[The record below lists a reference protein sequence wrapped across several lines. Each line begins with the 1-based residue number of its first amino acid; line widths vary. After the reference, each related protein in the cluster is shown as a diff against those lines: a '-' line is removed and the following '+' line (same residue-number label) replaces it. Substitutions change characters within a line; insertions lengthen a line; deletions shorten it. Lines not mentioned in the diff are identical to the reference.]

1 MLRTFR
7 VDKSQELTLVD
18 VCTDTLAEEKGD
30 TSSTLLVEDNLEGFG
45 DGVFAR
51 VVETGEE
58 EDETLLETRRV
69 AFP

>member
-7 VDKSQELTLVD
+7 VDKSQELTLVH
-18 VCTDTLAEEKGD
+18 VCADALAEEKGD
-30 TSSTLLVEDNLEGFG
+30 TSSALLVENDLESFG

-51 VVETGEE
+51 VVETGKE

>member
-7 VDKSQELTLVD
+7 VDKSQALTLVN
-18 VCTDTLAEEKGD
+18 VCADTLAEEKGD
-30 TSSTLLVEDNLEGFG
+30 TSSALLVEDNLESFG

-51 VVETGEE
+51 IVETSEE

>member
-18 VCTDTLAEEKGD
+18 VRTDTLTEEKRD
-30 TSSTLLVEDNLEGFG
+30 TSSALLVEDNLESFG

-51 VVETGEE
+51 VVETGKE

>member
-7 VDKSQELTLVD
+7 VDKSQELTLVN
-18 VCTDTLAEEKGD
+18 VRTDTLAEEKGD
-30 TSSTLLVEDNLEGFG
+30 TSSTLLVEDNLESFG

-51 VVETGEE
+51 VVKTSEE

-69 AFP
+69 AFT

>member
-7 VDKSQELTLVD
+7 VDKSQELTLVN
-18 VCTDTLAEEKGD
+18 VRADTLTEEKGD
-30 TSSTLLVEDNLEGFG
+30 ASSTLLVEDNLESFG

-51 VVETGEE
+51 VVETGKE

-69 AFP
+69 AFT